1 MSAAKSISAPGK
13 PKLCFTLLNHWSYT
27 GIGWNLGLESCAQS
41 ITDSLDMAD
50 YAPSVKTGINL
61 DALTYELVAEHYPHI
76 NRRLQRYL
84 AAGQVEIVGGTFG
97 QPIGSMVSG
106 ESNLRQLI
114 VGQETITRV
123 LGRPVAVFLEEEE
136 MSHPQIP
143 QLLALTGYR
152 YGSMAQC
159 DTWGRHG
166 APSMEEPVIW
176 WEGADGTRM
185 LAVPASPLVFHPP
198 MVTHDIDW
206 LWTDE
211 GRATVGR
218 MAAARTPL
226 ALKWTEFGWEKL
238 TGKSINKF
246 DPELFRALSDQ
257 FDVEFLTI
265 EQYLD
270 RQAAPGAPA
279 IAVKRPV
286 VDDFAKLLPWGI
298 GGDQIRRFGREVE
311 AVLHAAERFEA
322 IAHLLDP
329 AFDDAAALYE
339 AWRQLLA
346 AQSHDV
352 CLCEYTRHQGATPP
366 ADPVL
371 DTHFQTWGSY
381 GYRFMDDAVCAGR
394 KVLGR
399 ALRAIAQSVGTA
411 PGVGPGSLATV
422 VFNPCG
428 FERDALVTTGTLQ
441 LEGLNAA
448 AVQVCDSAGKPVPA
462 QLLSSERNAQGQ
474 LVCAEVAFPARALP
488 SVGYDTYF
496 LVPATSAAVTPPTDL
511 RVDQDAHVLENS
523 RVRVSLDPVSGAIR
537 SLVDRQSGKELLA
550 GATRPFP
557 TLTGE
562 ANGSSPLA
570 RPPNT
575 PVAPYNTAQTQAQF
589 TWLET
594 GPLRARVRAT
604 HPDTRGL
611 RFEITVTLAA
621 DSPDVD
627 VTVRVFPDLPPKT
640 GEAKVNGWQFPLEI
654 HEGYWLEFVP
664 GFQVATVLRDYPF
677 GVEPS
682 RKQTLQ
688 ALSWLDLM
696 SADGSG
702 LLLVHSG
709 TQYFKR
715 RDDGGFANLVVREW
729 ESHFTGEFGW
739 PRTCAF
745 RYVLRPHGAG
755 FTNTDRLQAVAVFDQ
770 KPRCVVQT
778 PQAGP
783 RPRRQGFL
791 AVTGATLSAFRR
803 PMAMV
808 AASVSERKADHSLTL
823 AATDAE
829 IRVLECEGVPGQ
841 ARVTTTLPLHTRQTT
856 DAMGRPS
863 GASSPAPF
871 AGNIALRPWEIK
883 QFRLSK

>member
-1 MSAAKSISAPGK
+1 MSPGNK
-13 PKLCFTLLNHWSYT
+13 PRLCLTLLNHWSYT

-50 YAPSVKTGINL
+50 YSPSVKTGINL
-61 DALTYELVAEHYPHI
+61 DALTYELVAEHYPHL

-84 AAGQVEIVGGTFG
+84 AAGQVEIIGGTFG

-106 ESNLRQLI
+106 ESNLRQLV
-114 VGQETITRV
+114 VGQQTITRV

-206 LWTDE
+206 LWSDE

-218 MAAARTPL
+218 MSGARIPL

-246 DPELFRALSDQ
+246 DPELFRALSAQ
-257 FDVEFLTI
+257 FDVEYLTV

-270 RQAAPGAPA
+270 RESAPGRPA
-279 IAVKRPV
+279 IPVKRPA
-286 VDDFAKLLPWGI
+286 VDDFTKLLPWGI
-298 GGDQIRRFGREVE
+298 GGDQLRRFGREVE
-311 AVLHAAERFEA
+311 ATLLAAERFEA
-322 IAHLLDP
+322 VAHLLD
-329 AFDDAAALYE
+329 AGFDAAAPLHE
-339 AWRQLLA
+339 AWRQFLA

-352 CLCEYTRHQGATPP
+352 SLCEYTRHQGATPP

-381 GYRFMDDAVCAGR
+381 GYRFMDEAVAAGR
-394 KVLGR
+394 KVLGS
-399 ALRAIAQSVGTA
+399 ALRTLAQSVGTA
-411 PGVGPGSLATV
+411 PAAQPGGLAAV
-422 VFNPCG
+422 VFNACG
-428 FERDALVTTGTLQ
+428 FDRDALVTTGVLQ
-441 LEGLNAA
+441 LEELKVSALQVRDAA
-448 AVQVCDSAGKPVPA
+448 GQPVPS
-462 QLLSSERNAQGQ
+462 QLIAAERNAAGQ
-474 LVCAEVAFPARALP
+474 LVCAELAFPARALP
-488 SVGYDTYF
+488 SVGYDTFF
-496 LVPATSAAVTPPTDL
+496 LSPAAPDAATRATDL
-511 RVDQDAHVLENS
+511 RVDRDALVLENAL
-523 RVRVSLDPVSGAIR
+523 VRVSLDPVSGAIR
-537 SLVDRQSGKELLA
+537 SLVDRASGQDRLG
-550 GATRPFP
+550 GARPFP

-575 PVAPYNTAQTQAQF
+575 PVAPYTSAQTQAQF

-611 RFEITVTLAA
+611 RFEITVTLTAGSA
-621 DSPDVD
+621 DVD
-627 VTVRVFPDLPPKT
+627 VGVRVFADLPPKT

-654 HEGYWLEFVP
+654 HEGYWLELVP
-664 GFQVATVLRDYPF
+664 GFPVATVLRDYPF

-682 RKQTLQ
+682 RKSAFH

-696 SADGSG
+696 AADGSG
-702 LLLVHSG
+702 LLVVHGG

-739 PRTCAF
+739 PRTCAY

-755 FTNTDRLQAVAVFDQ
+755 LTHTGRQQALAAFDH
-770 KPRCVVQT
+770 KPRCIT
-778 PQAGP
+778 LE
-783 RPRRQGFL
+783 PRRGTQPLRRSFL
-791 AVTGATLSAFRR
+791 SVEGAALSAFRR
-803 PMAMV
+803 P
-808 AASVSERKADHSLTL
+808 VSS
-823 AATDAE
+823 DACE
-829 IRVLECEGVPGQ
+829 LRLVECEGQPAQ
-841 ARVTTTLPLHTRQTT
+841 ARVATTLPWSSRQPT
-856 DAMGRPS
+856 DAMGRATDKSAPVPLS
-863 GASSPAPF
+863 GD
-871 AGNIALRPWEIK
+871 IALRPWAIQ
-883 QFRLSK
+883 QFTLFQ

>member
-1 MSAAKSISAPGK
+1 MSPENK
-13 PKLCFTLLNHWSYT
+13 PRLCLTLLNHWSYT

-50 YAPSVKTGINL
+50 YSPSVKTGINL
-61 DALTYELVAEHYPHI
+61 DALTYELVAEHYPHL

-84 AAGQVEIVGGTFG
+84 AAGQVEIIGGTFG

-114 VGQETITRV
+114 VGQQTITRV

-152 YGSMAQC
+152 YASMAQC

-166 APSMEEPVIW
+166 APTMEEPVIW

-206 LWTDE
+206 LWSDE
-211 GRATVGR
+211 GRAAVGR
-218 MAAARTPL
+218 MSGARIPL

-246 DPELFRALSDQ
+246 DPELFRALSEK
-257 FDVEFLTI
+257 FDVEYLTL

-279 IAVKRPV
+279 INVKRPV
-286 VDDFAKLLPWGI
+286 VDDFTKLLPWGI

-311 AVLHAAERFEA
+311 GVLHAAERFEA
-322 IAHLLDP
+322 VAHVLDP
-329 AFDDAAALYE
+329 AFDAAAALHE

-381 GYRFMDDAVCAGR
+381 GYRFMDEAVAAGR
-394 KVLGR
+394 KVLGG

-411 PGVGPGSLATV
+411 PAHGPGSQAAV
-422 VFNPCG
+422 VFNACG
-428 FERDALVTTGTLQ
+428 FARDALVTTGTLQ
-441 LEGLNAA
+441 LEELKTGGLH
-448 AVQVCDSAGKPVPA
+448 VCDSTGQRVPV
-462 QLLSSERNAQGQ
+462 QLLNTERSPGGQ
-474 LVCAEVAFPARALP
+474 LVCADVAFTARALP
-488 SVGYDTYF
+488 ALGYDTYF
-496 LVPATSAAVTPPTDL
+496 LVPAAPGAPSPATDL
-511 RVDQDAHVLENS
+511 RIDRDALVIENA
-523 RVRVSLDPVSGAIR
+523 RVRVCLDPVSGAIR
-537 SLVDRQSGKELLA
+537 SLVDRGSGKDLLT
-550 GATRPFP
+550 GDTRPFP

-611 RFEITVTLAA
+611 RFEITVTLTA
-621 DSPDVD
+621 DSPEVD
-627 VTVRVFPDLPPKT
+627 VAVRVFPDLPPKT

-654 HEGYWLEFVP
+654 HEGYWLEWVP
-664 GFQVATVLRDYPF
+664 GFKVATVLRDYPF
-677 GVEPS
+677 GAEPS
-682 RKQTLQ
+682 GKQAVT

-696 SADGSG
+696 AADGSG
-702 LLLVHSG
+702 LLVVHSG

-739 PRTCAF
+739 PRTCAY
-745 RYVLRPHGAG
+745 RYVLRPHGPG
-755 FTNTDRLQAVAVFDQ
+755 FTNTDRNQAVAAFDQ
-770 KPRCVVQT
+770 KPRVIVLA
-778 PQAGP
+778 PQPGAL
-783 RPRRQGFL
+783 PRRQSFL
-791 AVTGATLSAFRR
+791 TVTGTTLSAFRR
-803 PMAMV
+803 PAGQ
-808 AASVSERKADHSLTL
+808 AG
-823 AATDAE
+823 
-829 IRVLECEGVPGQ
+829 CELRLVEGEGQ
-841 ARVTTTLPLHTRQTT
+841 TGTARVTTTLPLKSYQPT
-856 DAMGRPS
+856 DAMGRTR
-863 GASSPAPF
+863 GASSPLASS
-871 AGNIALRPWEIK
+871 GDITLRPWEIR
-883 QFRLSK
+883 QFQLQK

>member
-1 MSAAKSISAPGK
+1 MSDPRPTSSPTK
-13 PKLCFTLLNHWSYT
+13 PPLCFTLLNHWSYT

-50 YAPSVKTGINL
+50 YSPSVKTGINL
-61 DALTYELVAEHYPHI
+61 DALTYELVAEHYPHV

-114 VGQETITRV
+114 VGQQTITRV

-152 YGSMAQC
+152 YASMAQC

-166 APSMEEPVIW
+166 APVMEEPVIW

-185 LAVPASPLVFHPP
+185 LAVPHSPLVFHPP

-206 LWTDE
+206 LWTAD
-211 GRATVGR
+211 GRATVAR
-218 MAAARTPL
+218 MHRARTPL

-246 DPELFRALSDQ
+246 DPELFRALSDK
-257 FDVEFLTI
+257 FDVEYLTI

-279 IAVKRPV
+279 IPVKRPV
-286 VDDFAKLLPWGI
+286 VDDFSKLLPWGI

-311 AVLHAAERFEA
+311 AMLHAAERFEA
-322 IAHLLDP
+322 IAHTLDRGFEET
-329 AFDDAAALYE
+329 ARLYE

-381 GYRFMDDAVCAGR
+381 GYRFMDDAAAAGR
-394 KVLGR
+394 NVLGR
-399 ALRAIAQSVGTA
+399 ALHAIAQSVGTA
-411 PGVGPGSLATV
+411 PRGGGSLAAV

-428 FERDALVTTGTLQ
+428 FERDALVTTGNLQ
-441 LEGLNAA
+441 LEELKTATVHVRDA
-448 AVQVCDSAGKPVPA
+448 AGKRVPA
-462 QLLSSERNAQGQ
+462 QLLSSERTPDGR
-474 LVCAEVAFPARALP
+474 LVCAEVAFAARALP
-488 SVGYDTYF
+488 SVGYDTYY
-496 LVPATSAAVTPPTDL
+496 LDPATTDAGAPTTDL
-511 RVDQDAHVLENS
+511 RVDRDALVIENAL
-523 RVRVSLDPVSGAIR
+523 VRVSLDPVSGAIR
-537 SLVDRQSGKELLA
+537 SLLDRRSGHELLA
-550 GATRPFP
+550 GAEKPFP

-575 PVAPYNTAQTQAQF
+575 PVAPYDTAQTQAQF

-611 RFEITVTLAA
+611 RFEITLTLTA
-621 DSPDVD
+621 DSADVD
-627 VTVRVFPDLPPKT
+627 VGVRVFPDLPPKT
-640 GEAKVNGWQFPLEI
+640 GEAKINGWQFPLEI
-654 HEGYWLEFVP
+654 HEGYWLELVP
-664 GFQVATVLRDYPF
+664 GFAVATVLRDYPF
-677 GVEPS
+677 GAETCG
-682 RKQTLQ
+682 KQTVE
-688 ALSWLDLM
+688 ALTWLDLM
-696 SADGSG
+696 AADGSG
-702 LLLVHSG
+702 LLVVHSG

-715 RDDGGFANLVVREW
+715 RDNGGFANLVVREW

-739 PRTCAF
+739 PRTCAY
-745 RYVLRPHGAG
+745 RYVLRPHAAG
-755 FTNTDRLQAVAVFDQ
+755 LTNTARLQAAAAFDQ
-770 KPRCVVQT
+770 KPRCVVQA
-778 PQAGP
+778 PHAGAL
-783 RPRRQGFL
+783 PRRQSFL

-803 PMAMV
+803 PAGT
-808 AASVSERKADHSLTL
+808 AGGELRL
-823 AATDAE
+823 
-829 IRVLECEGVPGQ
+829 IECEGQSGQ
-841 ARVTTTLPLHTRQTT
+841 ARVTTTLPLPSRQST
-856 DAMGRPS
+856 DAMGRRT
-863 GASSPAPF
+863 GT
-871 AGNIALRPWEIK
+871 AGPVPIADGIALRPWEIK
-883 QFRLSK
+883 QFHLRK